1 MGKRVN
7 NPPALPGL
15 LDTVCDSTVS
25 FHDALCS
32 NRDPTESHLRVCRVF
47 RYGSIVWGNQALTRF
62 RRAFSFFL
70 LVSVGFGARADS
82 ADPIPP
88 VTEPIP
94 SHVGIILQ
102 GAQQGNAVAQFLLGT
117 LFLEGDVL
125 DRDGEQ
131 ALHWLRS
138 AALQGIPDAQYNLG
152 VMRYDGDLIPRD
164 YAQAARWF
172 RMASQQGFA
181 DAQLELGVMYFEGRG
196 VPKNHEA
203 AARWLK
209 KAAAEQLAEAQFNL
223 GVLFEQGEGV
233 ARSYDTALDW
243 YRKAAVQGDMRGQF
257 AVGRMYD
264 LGRGVAR
271 DHGRAARWYRR
282 SAEQGYG
289 QAQYLLALKYQTG
302 QGVEADRVRAY
313 VWFDL
318 AAMNEVGAAAVKR
331 TRMSALM
338 TPTEI
343 ASAQKSVREWRPK
356 PFALVRSIQHGLTN
370 LGYSPGPVDGVFG
383 RGTRAAIRDFERDLG
398 RPPVGEP
405 TESVLTALN
414 REGLSSA
421 DVAANRRP

>member
-1 MGKRVN
+1 MGERVN
-7 NPPALPGL
+7 NPYRVPAR
-15 LDTVCDSTVS
+15 LDPVCRSTVS
-25 FHDALCS
+25 FQDALCS
-32 NRDPTESHLRVCRVF
+32 NRDPTESHIQLDRAF
-47 RYGSIVWGNQALTRF
+47 RYGATVWGNQVLTGF
-62 RRAFSFFL
+62 RRVFSFLL
-70 LVSVGFGARADS
+70 LVAVTAGSRADS
-82 ADPIPP
+82 ADPVP
-88 VTEPIP
+88 VVAAPLP

-117 LFLEGDVL
+117 LIVEGQVL

-152 VMRYDGDLIPRD
+152 VMRYDGDLISRD

-181 DAQLELGVMYFEGRG
+181 DAQLELGVMYFEGIG

-209 KAAAEQLAEAQFNL
+209 KAADQGLAEAEFNL

-233 ARSYDTALDW
+233 ARSYDHALDW
-243 YRKAAVQGDMRGQF
+243 YRKAAAQGDMRGQF

-271 DHGRAARWYRR
+271 DHQRAARWYRR

-302 QGVEADRVRAY
+302 QGVGADRVRAY

-318 AAMNEVGAAAVKR
+318 AAMNEVGPAAVKR
-331 TRMSALM
+331 TRLSAVM
-338 TPTEI
+338 TPEEI
-343 ASAQKSVREWRPK
+343 ASAQRSVREWRPK

-370 LGYSPGPVDGVFG
+370 LGYSPGPIDGVFG

-405 TESVLTALN
+405 TEAVLTALN

-421 DVAANRRP
+421 DVMANRRP